1 MRKSD
6 RILLAGIAVLVGL
19 VAGYA
24 MTSRPVPQRAVTSPL
39 SDVHPVKASY
49 TFPTAFL

>member
-19 VAGYA
+19 VAGFA
-24 MTSRPVPQRAVTSPL
+24 MTSRPVQQRAVTPSI
-39 SDVHPVKASY
+39 SDVHPVKASIR
-49 TFPTAFL
+49 FPTAFL

>member
-6 RILLAGIAVLVGL
+6 RILLVGIAVLVGL

-24 MTSRPVPQRAVTSPL
+24 MTSRPVPQRAVTAPM
-39 SDVHPVKASY
+39 SDVHPVKAS
-49 TFPTAFL
+49 TRFPTAFL